1 MPPPNTGFDQ
11 KAKTTC
17 MHLLGEHNCKQPEGF
32 VHGRLSSHWGSE
44 SWIGPLCFH
53 FTHCNALAYSKA
65 RKSSRFEIPH
75 LGITSHSISV
85 VPPPE
90 IVTLWPQLGCHDS
103 WHILL
108 NGGAMTINIFNPPV
122 PVWPTGSRS
131 AHLILETSVWPAT
144 ILLNGDVSSDAG
156 HSHVS
161 ISL

>member
-1 MPPPNTGFDQ
+1 MPPSNTGFDQ
-11 KAKTTC
+11 KDKTTC
-17 MHLLGEHNCKQPEGF
+17 MHLLGEHNYKQPEGY
-32 VHGRLSSHWGSE
+32 VRGRLSSHWGSE

-108 NGGAMTINIFNPPV
+108 NGGAGATINDHWHIQSTCPCLTHGISVRAPHFGNQCLACNNPLK
-122 PVWPTGSRS
+122 RRCKF
-131 AHLILETSVWPAT
+131 
-144 ILLNGDVSSDAG
+144 
-156 HSHVS
+156 
-161 ISL
+161 